1 MTRHVANLE
10 KQLCARLFERSR
22 KGTVLTD
29 AGRRFCDAVVTGL
42 GTIRTAA
49 AETAIRPNLEQVV
62 VACSEDASNFYLMP
76 RYRALQQA
84 LGERVGVRILTF
96 QFSATQLPLDPVADV
111 VPTWETNASKGDYVV
126 VHEEA
131 VRPVCS
137 PGYAAAHAETL
148 RRPVKLWGDLTF
160 LDIIRPNLGWA
171 SWEDWFRVVGHP
183 KASLRYRGF
192 DSYAYLL
199 QAAAAADGIALGWK
213 YFIERYLQDGTLIP
227 LTEDFV
233 AFGNRYCG
241 YLTERGR
248 SRAIAQQCLSF
259 FEKCA

>member
-1 MTRHVANLE
+1 MAAHPQSVESLQGGIGSGEQANKRIAISSSPGTR
-10 KQLCARLFERSR
+10 
-22 KGTVLTD
+22 TVT
-29 AGRRFCDAVVTGL
+29 
-42 GTIRTAA
+42 
-49 AETAIRPNLEQVV
+49 
-62 VACSEDASNFYLMP
+62 
-76 RYRALQQA
+76 
-84 LGERVGVRILTF
+84 GERVGVRILTF
-96 QFSATQLPLDPVADV
+96 QYSATQLPLDPVADIV
-111 VPTWETNASKGDYVV
+111 LTWDTNARKGDYVV

-148 RRPVKLWGDLTF
+148 KQPVKLWGDLTF

-171 SWEDWFRVVGHP
+171 SWEDWFRVVGRP
-183 KASLRYRGF
+183 QVSPRYRGF

-199 QAAAAADGIALGWK
+199 QAAAAGDGIALGWI
-213 YFIERYLQDGTLIP
+213 YFIERYLEDGTLIP

-233 AFGNRYCG
+233 EFGNRYCG

-248 SRAIAQQCLSF
+248 SRAIAHQCLSF